1 MSETDIIELPTLHK
15 NQIKVIQNPKRFKVI
30 VAGRRFGKT
39 RLSILYSI
47 KTAMNGGRVWFIAP
61 TYNMTQDSY
70 REFKNFASQIP
81 NTNIREVEKRI
92 EFSGGG
98 FIQCKSGDKPDRL
111 RGAGLDL
118 VILDE
123 VAFMKKDVW
132 EVIRPTLTDRQGEAI
147 FISTPNGMGTWF
159 HELTMKAETLKNW
172 AVFRF
177 TSFDNP
183 YIPAG
188 EIEDAK
194 EELGSL
200 VFSQE
205 YLAEFT
211 EFGAIFKSGWS
222 RFYETIERKEFDD
235 DGNETINTYYLL
247 DEEEVML
254 SECRKYC
261 TVDLAASIKTTADYT
276 VIVTVA
282 VTPNNNF
289 IVLDLMRR
297 RVEAPDIIPI
307 MKDIND
313 REMPEAFYI
322 EKTGFQLSMVQLARR
337 EGLPV
342 KELRADRDKVSR
354 ALPLAARMESGKVWF
369 NEQSLW
375 YDDLQRELLTFPVG
389 EHDDQVD
396 ALAYAVLLIQNQK
409 KFTAY

>member
-1 MSETDIIELPTLHK
+1 MSELDIIELPQLHK
-15 NQIKVIQNPKRFKVI
+15 NQIKVIQDPCRFKVI

-70 REFKNFASQIP
+70 REFKHFANQIP

-92 EFSGGG
+92 EFSSGG
-98 FIQCKSGDKPDRL
+98 FIQCKSGDNPDRL

-159 HELTMKAETLKNW
+159 HELTMKAETLNNW

-183 YIPAG
+183 YIAKE
-188 EIEDAK
+188 EIEGAR

-211 EFGAIFKSGWS
+211 EFGAIFRSEWA
-222 RFYETIERKEFDD
+222 RFYDTTERIEYDD
-235 DGNETINTYYLL
+235 NGNNIVNTYYQLD
-247 DEEEVML
+247 DEEVVL

-261 TVDLAASIKTTADYT
+261 TVDLAASTKTTADYT

-282 VTPNNNF
+282 VTPKNNF
-289 IVLDLMRR
+289 IVLDLLRR

-322 EKTGFQLSMVQLARR
+322 EKTGFQLSMVQIARR

-375 YDDLQRELLTFPVG
+375 YADLQRELLTFPVG

-396 ALAYAVLLIQNQK
+396 ALAYAVLLVQNK
-409 KFTAY
+409 RDFTAY